1 MVHARLVPHAPGK
14 VWRGFHKL
22 LFELSLVI
30 AVKALWMKEQDIH
43 VFISTVAC
51 SSVQM
56 VPDEISYEPG
66 AYATF
71 WKFQLLHGTKSF
83 PAQLVSLYQVRCFAI
98 V

>member
-1 MVHARLVPHAPGK
+1 MVHARLVPHAPRKLWG
-14 VWRGFHKL
+14 GFRKL

-30 AVKALWMKEQDIH
+30 AVEAPSMKEQDIH

-66 AYATF
+66 AYAAF
-71 WKFQLLHGTKSF
+71 RELQLLYGAKSL
-83 PAQLVSLYQVRCFAI
+83 PAQLVGPYQVSRFVI